1 MARFHHLKH
10 TKKEKG
16 EEGKIKNQGDE
27 DEEENQEKEDPD
39 EGEEEEDENTR
50 KRRPAIMGFL
60 IEQLGTRNPNSLKT
74 TVVHFRW
81 KEAVCGLS
89 QCDDTKIGNRHR
101 RFALKRFLNY

>member
-1 MARFHHLKH
+1 MAGFHHLKP
-10 TKKEKG
+10 TEKEKG

-39 EGEEEEDENTR
+39 EGEEEEEENTR

-60 IEQLGTRNPNSLKT
+60 IEQIGTRNPNSPKLLLFIFAAK
-74 TVVHFRW
+74 RQ
-81 KEAVCGLS
+81 CGLS

-101 RFALKRFLNY
+101 RFALKRFVDY